1 MQSDHVTSNHAV
13 NDFVLLIFCFT
24 VDHRFI
30 EGVGSIMKI
39 AFHAT
44 LTHHLTLGPL
54 QTVVFDHV
62 ITNNG
67 NGYSSHSGLFTAPRD
82 GTYYFTTSFL
92 SRSGS
97 AHLQIMRNAEAIG
110 GAAGYPSNGSTGSM
124 SATVNLKKGD
134 AVKIR
139 HWKGSSNQHL
149 YGKYPMFTGFLL

>member
-1 MQSDHVTSNHAV
+1 M
-13 NDFVLLIFCFT
+13 LLILWFN
-24 VDHRFI
+24 VHHRFI
-30 EGVGSIMKI
+30 KGVGSIKKI

-44 LTHHLTLGPL
+44 LTHELTLGPS

-82 GTYYFTTSFL
+82 GTYYFTNSFL
-92 SRSGS
+92 SGSGS
-97 AHLQIMRNAEAIG
+97 VHLQMMRNAEVIG
-110 GAAGYPSNGSTGSM
+110 SGAGHPDNGSSGSM

-139 HWKGSSNQHL
+139 HWKGISTQVVHAPFS
-149 YGKYPMFTGFLL
+149 MFTGFIL

>member
-1 MQSDHVTSNHAV
+1 M
-13 NDFVLLIFCFT
+13 LLIFCFT
-24 VDHRFI
+24 VSHRFI
-30 EGVGSIMKI
+30 EGVGSIKKI

-44 LTHHLTLGPL
+44 LTHHLTLGQS

-92 SRSGS
+92 SKSGS
-97 AHLQIMRNAEAIG
+97 TGLQMIRNAEVIG
-110 GAAGYPSNGSTGSM
+110 GGAGYPDDGSTGSI
-124 SATVNLKKGD
+124 SATINLKKGD

-139 HWKGSSNQHL
+139 HWKGTGTQVVHASYS
-149 YGKYPMFTGFLL
+149 MFTGFIL

>member
-1 MQSDHVTSNHAV
+1 LYYILHNISVSQQIIYRQEEILPT

-24 VDHRFI
+24 VNHRFI
-30 EGVGSIMKI
+30 EGVGSIKKI

-44 LTHHLTLGPL
+44 LTHDIRLGQS

-67 NGYSSHSGLFTAPRD
+67 NGYSKHSGLFTAPRD

-97 AHLQIMRNAEAIG
+97 VHLQMHLQRD
-110 GAAGYPSNGSTGSM
+110 
-124 SATVNLKKGD
+124 LK
-134 AVKIR
+134 
-139 HWKGSSNQHL
+139 
-149 YGKYPMFTGFLL
+149 